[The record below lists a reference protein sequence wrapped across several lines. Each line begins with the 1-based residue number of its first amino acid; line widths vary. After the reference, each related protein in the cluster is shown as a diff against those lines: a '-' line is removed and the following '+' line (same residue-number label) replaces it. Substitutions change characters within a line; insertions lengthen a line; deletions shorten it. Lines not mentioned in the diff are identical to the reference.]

1 MPSSA
6 VSRQSKREREE
17 SGECAEEH
25 LKRVHKDTPR
35 VAGDSEYMVCTCGST
50 IKKKYFWRHFYS
62 RKHIDYLIPV
72 LTREAKERD
81 AQKKEER
88 RLQRAAVEAA
98 RT

>member
-17 SGECAEEH
+17 H
-25 LKRVHKDTPR
+25 LKRVHNGTPR
-35 VAGDSEYMVCTCGST
+35 VAGDSEYMTCTCGST

-72 LTREAKERD
+72 LTREAEERD
-81 AQKKEER
+81 PQKKEER
-88 RLQRAAVEAA
+88 RLQRAAADAA